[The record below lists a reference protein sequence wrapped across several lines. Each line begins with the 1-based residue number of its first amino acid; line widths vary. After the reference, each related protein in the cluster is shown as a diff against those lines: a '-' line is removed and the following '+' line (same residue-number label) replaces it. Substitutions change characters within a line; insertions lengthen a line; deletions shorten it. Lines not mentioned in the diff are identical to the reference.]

1 PIPVRLL
8 RIRGQKVN
16 VWLITNVLEA
26 ERLPRKTA
34 GTFYRWRWRN
44 EGLFRTYK
52 RTLGKV
58 KLLSRTVAQVHREME
73 GSLLAVQLLL
83 AQGAVALHQA
93 GETKLLPSAR
103 LIQIGRASCR
113 ERVEM
118 L

>member
-1 PIPVRLL
+1 EAD
-8 RIRGQKVN
+8 
-16 VWLITNVLEA
+16 VWLITNVLEP
-26 ERLPRKTA
+26 ERLPRRIASK
-34 GTFYRWRWRN
+34 FYRWRWRN

-58 KLLSRTVAQVHREME
+58 KLVSRTVAMVHRELE

-83 AQGAVALHQA
+83 AQGTVAVHQA